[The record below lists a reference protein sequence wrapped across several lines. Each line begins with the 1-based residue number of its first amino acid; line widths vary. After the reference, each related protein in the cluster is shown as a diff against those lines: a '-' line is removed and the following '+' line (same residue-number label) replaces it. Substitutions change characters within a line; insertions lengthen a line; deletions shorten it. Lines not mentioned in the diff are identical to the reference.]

1 MHCCVAVAKVGELDR
16 HAAAA
21 LAGSPTR
28 VGVCSSP
35 PSADCWHRINHLPL
49 LLLQFRDSGCGCVSG
64 LAKAFSAAVIDITTP
79 GLQGGKLP
87 RVVVVVGRV
96 RDAYMPGV
104 NVCLRRAALL
114 SKHACSCYKRA
125 CLLPGTHPPPP
136 ALAAVALLATAC
148 SCPACAAL
156 QPAANGT
163 SPPAAPVVQAADKPA
178 P

>member
-1 MHCCVAVAKVGELDR
+1 MQLTSQRRLLAQDQSSTPPPAAVPGQRLR
-16 HAAAA
+16 
-21 LAGSPTR
+21 L
-28 VGVCSSP
+28 C
-35 PSADCWHRINHLPL
+35 
-49 LLLQFRDSGCGCVSG
+49 FR
-64 LAKAFSAAVIDITTP
+64 AKAFSAVVIDITTP